1 MVKIMI
7 QSKPIVVI
15 GAGLAGSEAAWQIAR
30 RGLDVKL
37 YEMRPQKQT
46 AAHHSDGFAELV
58 CSNSLRADQV
68 ESGPGLLKEELRR
81 MGSLIM
87 EAADHTR
94 VPAGGA
100 QAVDRS
106 AFSDWVTAK
115 ILDHPHIEVIR
126 EELTEIPD
134 DHIVVCASG
143 PLTSEALFESIK
155 SLTSADTLYFY
166 DAAAPIVDAESVD
179 MSHAFW
185 QSRYDKGESADYLN
199 CPLTAEEYQHFY
211 ETLMQAEWMPT
222 KDFEKEIFFE
232 GCMPIETMA
241 KRGYQ
246 TLLYGP
252 MKPVGLTDP
261 QTGHTPF
268 AVVQLRREDEEGKL
282 LNIVGFQTR
291 TKWGDQKKVIQTI
304 PALKNAEIV
313 RYGVMHRNTF
323 LNGPTVLTE
332 TGQMKTR
339 PALFFA
345 GQITGVEGYIES
357 TASGLVAGMNAARL
371 ALGET
376 ALRLPRTTA
385 IGALMHHVGTSPTHN
400 FQPMNINFGLLP
412 SPEKKIRSKKERNA
426 FYAQRAL
433 ADLEAWMDE
442 NNVC

>member
-81 MGSLIM
+81 MGSLIT

-106 AFSDWVTAK
+106 AFSNWVTAK

-371 ALGET
+371 ALGKT

-385 IGALMHHVGTSPTHN
+385 IGALMHHVGASPTHN

>member
-304 PALKNAEIV
+304 PALKKAEIV

-357 TASGLVAGMNAARL
+357 TAGGLVAGMNAARL

-385 IGALMHHVGTSPTHN
+385 IGALMHHVGASPTHN

>member
-371 ALGET
+371 TLGET

-385 IGALMHHVGTSPTHN
+385 IGALMHHVGASPTHN

>member
-46 AAHHSDGFAELV
+46 VAHHSDGFAELV

-115 ILDHPHIEVIR
+115 ILDHSHIEVIR

-261 QTGHTPF
+261 QIGHTPF

-385 IGALMHHVGTSPTHN
+385 IGALMHHVGASSTHN